1 MLVSFQ
7 TSGENVIFGII
18 AKLRTLWHSA
28 IKV

>member
-7 TSGENVIFGII
+7 TSGENVISWII